1 MPLGSGLS
9 ASSAG
14 CARVAGPQLHEG
26 GAGGARARGRAAD
39 TSQQTCITVEAPSP
53 TSMRSAGRKGGPQGA
68 RGTPPLMGGVG
79 FAPTGWSGIGPV
91 CGPFGQVDGPRV
103 SPAHPHRLST
113 PLTPA
118 PCAQTRLPLGLR
130 GACEQKGGI
139 ITRRPFTPNS
149 PLPSLHT
156 TPTLQISRRPPASPT
171 PSEPG
176 LGSLTPVCGPSRRVC
191 SRRFFRALAA
201 APMLQTAAVL
211 GWSWGRSEGRCRVDA
226 GTALCMWP
234 MGSRGKKWRTSGGRG
249 AVARRASSPSF
260 VLECFPNIVDGC

>member
-1 MPLGSGLS
+1 MALVEHAAPHPS
-9 ASSAG
+9 
-14 CARVAGPQLHEG
+14 CARP
-26 GAGGARARGRAAD
+26 
-39 TSQQTCITVEAPSP
+39 
-53 TSMRSAGRKGGPQGA
+53 
-68 RGTPPLMGGVG
+68 GVG
-79 FAPTGWSGIGPV
+79 KTGWSGIGPG
-91 CGPFGQVDGPRV
+91 CGLLGQVNGPRACPLH
-103 SPAHPHRLST
+103 SPRRST
-113 PLTPA
+113 TLTPA

-211 GWSWGRSEGRCRVDA
+211 GWSWGRSEGRCRVDIHA
-226 GTALCMWP
+226 RFACGPWALGEKNGAP
-234 MGSRGKKWRTSGGRG
+234 PVAVGPSR
-249 AVARRASSPSF
+249 VARRPT
-260 VLECFPNIVDGC
+260 LLC

>member
-68 RGTPPLMGGVG
+68 RGTPPPMGGVG

-176 LGSLTPVCGPSRRVC
+176 LGSLTPVCGPSCRVC
-191 SRRFFRALAA
+191 SRLFFARWLPRRCSRPLPCLGGAGAARRAA
-201 APMLQTAAVL
+201 AGSMQGPRFACGPWALGGKNGAPPVAV
-211 GWSWGRSEGRCRVDA
+211 G
-226 GTALCMWP
+226 P
-234 MGSRGKKWRTSGGRG
+234 SR
-249 AVARRASSPSF
+249 VARRPT
-260 VLECFPNIVDGC
+260 LLC

>member
-68 RGTPPLMGGVG
+68 RGTPPPMGGVG

-156 TPTLQISRRPPASPT
+156 TPTLHSRRQPPASPPRCVRATT
-171 PSEPG
+171 PLTLPFAPVLQG
-176 LGSLTPVCGPSRRVC
+176 LESTVFSRAGCVADDPACHRAWVERGPLGGSLQA
-191 SRRFFRALAA
+191 RFL
-201 APMLQTAAVL
+201 
-211 GWSWGRSEGRCRVDA
+211 C
-226 GTALCMWP
+226 ALCMWP
-234 MGSRGKKWRTSGGRG
+234 GGSRRKKMARSGGRG
-249 AVARRASSPSF
+249 AVSRRARAHMSI
-260 VLECFPNIVDGC
+260 E

>member
-1 MPLGSGLS
+1 MSE
-9 ASSAG
+9 
-14 CARVAGPQLHEG
+14 ARCPKQVKP
-26 GAGGARARGRAAD
+26 
-39 TSQQTCITVEAPSP
+39 
-53 TSMRSAGRKGGPQGA
+53 AGRKCGPQGA
-68 RGTPPLMGGVG
+68 RGTPTLMVGVG

-211 GWSWGRSEGRCRVDA
+211 GWSWGRSEGRCRTDIHA
-226 GTALCMWP
+226 RFACGPWALGGGNGALRWP
-234 MGSRGKKWRTSGGRG
+234 WG
-249 AVARRASSPSF
+249 RRASRVVPLF
-260 VLECFPNIVDGC
+260 CARVLS